1 MATTLLDMVIS
12 SINTAI
18 STNSHAVVD
27 TLTVNLLETLVV
39 FSQIPGKVSGRIM
52 SNVSELRTETRSW
65 ISFITITLYNN
76 DVKFKLSTMNYLGGI
91 RATCGITF
99 K

>member
-39 FSQIPGKVSGRIM
+39 FSQIPGKVSGRIL
-52 SNVSELRTETRSW
+52 SNVMCQS
-65 ISFITITLYNN
+65 
-76 DVKFKLSTMNYLGGI
+76 
-91 RATCGITF
+91 
-99 K
+99 

>member
-52 SNVSELRTETRSW
+52 CQS
-65 ISFITITLYNN
+65 
-76 DVKFKLSTMNYLGGI
+76 
-91 RATCGITF
+91 
-99 K
+99 

>member
-1 MATTLLDMVIS
+1 MASTLLDMVIS
-12 SINTAI
+12 TINTAI
-18 STNSHAVVD
+18 SSNSQTVVD

-39 FSQIPGKVSGRIM
+39 FSQIPGKVGATVMCVRA
-52 SNVSELRTETRSW
+52 ERRSW
-65 ISFITITLYNN
+65 ISFITITVEQCN
-76 DVKFKLSTMNYLGGI
+76 VKFKLSNMNYLGGI

>member
-52 SNVSELRTETRSW
+52 CQILDQFYHHNFVQQ
-65 ISFITITLYNN
+65 
-76 DVKFKLSTMNYLGGI
+76 
-91 RATCGITF
+91 
-99 K
+99 